1 MRSTFSDTESQSDNS
16 VPEPADT
23 PLPPHGQGMGRK
35 AVAMVNPL
43 VAEPE
48 RAGADVP
55 SHTSA
60 VVELALTSCLP
71 YALQYSTAH
80 RDAGKPGESKLTIT
94 IPLGKQDTRPSVAA
108 SGDPAQCSLP
118 SAFPEPAQPQALP
131 STVTA
136 PGKPCKAGAQPQ
148 NPHTP
153 SGLVQCPLASTMAT
167 QIPSS
172 VPLPPPAS
180 MPAPSENAAYIN
192 STAQSQPTGCNACG
206 CRGTCGGSGAH
217 QFPTSFFL
225 PAHPARQMFSAPAP
239 FFQLAP
245 SLCSTTFPTQGHQG
259 NGTPLSF
266 YAHTSPSASFASSA
280 LLHAHSDHLMPAQ
293 PSYAT
298 LPQVTPFGRFYPTV
312 FPPVGAMPSAA
323 GIKKSGTVSCYNCGM
338 SGHYA
343 QDCKQPSMDAG
354 QPGNASARR

>member
-1 MRSTFSDTESQSDNS
+1 
-16 VPEPADT
+16 
-23 PLPPHGQGMGRK
+23 
-35 AVAMVNPL
+35 MVNPL

-48 RAGADVP
+48 HAGADVP
-55 SHTSA
+55 SHPSA

-94 IPLGKQDTRPSVAA
+94 IPLGKQETRPSLPVP
-108 SGDPAQCSLP
+108 GDPAHCPLP
-118 SAFPEPAQPQALP
+118 PAFPEPTQPQAPP
-131 STVTA
+131 SIVA
-136 PGKPCKAGAQPQ
+136 AQGKPCAKTSAHPQ
-148 NPHTP
+148 SPHTA
-153 SGLVQCPLASTMAT
+153 SGLVQCPLAGTMPT

-172 VPLPPPAS
+172 ASLPPPAN
-180 MPAPSENAAYIN
+180 MPAPCENAAYIN
-192 STAQSQPTGCNACG
+192 STAQAQPTGCNACG
-206 CRGTCGGSGAH
+206 CQGTCGGSGAH
-217 QFPTSFFL
+217 QTPTSFFL
-225 PAHPARQMFSAPAP
+225 PAHPPRQMFGPPAQ

-259 NGTPLSF
+259 NGTPLPF
-266 YAHTSPSASFASSA
+266 YAHTSPSAAFASSA

-298 LPQVTPFGRFYPTV
+298 LPQVTPFGRFYSPV
-312 FPPVGAMPSAA
+312 FPPVGAMPSATA
-323 GIKKSGTVSCYNCGM
+323 GIKKSGAVSCYNCGM

-343 QDCKQPSMDAG
+343 QDCKQPPMDAG